1 MLETISEWFYKPAGQ
16 AFVQKVERDQKA
28 ALLERRQ
35 EWANAI
41 RIANEQFEMAQPAL
55 LKNQNAAESD
65 LETVKAKAAE
75 MIRAAERRC
84 TQERQELRNAC
95 AKRDSV
101 VLPAQARLAESA
113 STMIDDFAR
122 KLENMRSSLR
132 AETKTAPSIDGK
144 IIVTRSN
151 HESYNAAVNRINA
164 ILVREIRALALRPLT
179 EDELSQELENLR
191 QSIPII
197 EMKKIR

>member
-55 LKNQNAAESD
+55 LKNQNAA
-65 LETVKAKAAE
+65 ETVKAKAAE

>member
-55 LKNQNAAESD
+55 LKNQNAA
-65 LETVKAKAAE
+65 ETVKAKAAE

-132 AETKTAPSIDGK
+132 AETETAPSIDGK

-179 EDELSQELENLR
+179 EDELSQELEHLR

>member
-55 LKNQNAAESD
+55 LKNQNAA
-65 LETVKAKAAE
+65 ETVKAKAAE

-132 AETKTAPSIDGK
+132 AETETAPSIDGK